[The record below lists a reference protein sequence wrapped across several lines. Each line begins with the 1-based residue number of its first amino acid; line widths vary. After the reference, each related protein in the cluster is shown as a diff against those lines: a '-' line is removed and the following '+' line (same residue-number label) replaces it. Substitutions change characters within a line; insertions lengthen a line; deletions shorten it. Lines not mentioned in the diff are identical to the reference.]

1 MCFDCV
7 IFDFNGTLFWDTPLH
22 NRAWDLF
29 LEGHHIT
36 ISDEQKNRV
45 LHGKHNQEILKM
57 LFNHD
62 LSTGEA
68 DNFIN
73 EKENIY
79 QELVRETGLK
89 LAPGVEDFLDFLHGN
104 RTRFTIATASGIEN
118 VNFYFEYLGLSRW
131 FDISLIVFNN
141 GLIKSKP
148 DPEIFL
154 AAMQILGADPGKTV
168 IFEDSETGIKAA
180 RAASP
185 GKVIRVSSTG
195 ADDRAAGMET
205 ISHFG
210 QVPREI
216 FCRNIDG
223 FKAVSNRE

>member
-22 NRAWDLF
+22 NKAWDLF
-29 LEGHHIT
+29 LAYHRIT

-57 LFNHD
+57 LFDQD
-62 LSTGEA
+62 LTLEEI
-68 DNFIN
+68 NIFIS

-79 QELVRETGLK
+79 QKMVRETGLK
-89 LAPGVEDFLDFLHGN
+89 LAPGVEDFLDFLYGQGV
-104 RTRFTIATASGIEN
+104 RFTIATASGIEN
-118 VNFYFEYLGLSRW
+118 VCFYFEYLDLARW
-131 FDISLIVFNN
+131 FDISKVVFNN
-141 GLIKSKP
+141 GRIKSKP

-154 AAMQILGADPGKTV
+154 TAMQILGAEPGRTI
-168 IFEDSETGIKAA
+168 IFEDSETGI
-180 RAASP
+180 RAALAAIP
-185 GKVIRVSSTG
+185 GKVIRVNSTG
-195 ADDRAAGMET
+195 TDGSPADLET

-216 FCRNIDG
+216 FCRP
-223 FKAVSNRE
+223 APRA

>member
-29 LEGHHIT
+29 LRVTILQFSSRKQNQVHHCHSI
-36 ISDEQKNRV
+36 
-45 LHGKHNQEILKM
+45 
-57 LFNHD
+57 
-62 LSTGEA
+62 
-68 DNFIN
+68 
-73 EKENIY
+73 
-79 QELVRETGLK
+79 
-89 LAPGVEDFLDFLHGN
+89 
-104 RTRFTIATASGIEN
+104 GIEN